1 MSNYVLIHSMF
12 ISYIQHAKFSAHDI
26 IIVTKM
32 GLEIL
37 VCEDYKDLAESYR
50 MILQERGHQVTVTT
64 DGIEC
69 LQVYRNSLKHDK
81 ETRSNF
87 DVVLLDQKM
96 PGMNGIDVAKAIQ
109 QLNPQ
114 QRLIFVTGYS
124 NEVVT
129 NLKDMGE
136 NIEIMN
142 KPFQLQALITQ
153 VEGKSRLM
161 WDKQISQGFKK
172 WDGYSGTST
181 LEGSRKVR
189 VEPNKNTKI
198 NVTEY
203 PVKNIERQ
211 TEGNGQTVSIQEDIQ
226 KIADRISL
234 LALNVAVE
242 AVRVKDEEKR
252 SIVFADEVRRLAEGS
267 AKASEEVDVLIK
279 HIQKNTEATVT
290 NVEG

>member
-1 MSNYVLIHSMF
+1 MSNCILMPSMF
-12 ISYIQHAKFSAHDI
+12 ISDIQHAKFSAYDV

-32 GLEIL
+32 GLKIL
-37 VCEDYKDLAESYR
+37 VSEDDKDLAESYK
-50 MILQERGHQVTVTT
+50 MILQGRGHLVTVTT

-69 LQVYRNSLKHDK
+69 LQAYKNSLKRGK
-81 ETRSNF
+81 ETGSNF
-87 DVVLLDQKM
+87 DVVLLDQQM

-114 QRLIFVTGYS
+114 QRLIFITGYS
-124 NEVVT
+124 NEVVKK
-129 NLKDMGE
+129 LEEMGE

-181 LEGSRKVR
+181 LEGSRKVI
-189 VEPNKNTKI
+189 VEPNKSTKI
-198 NVTEY
+198 NVVEY
-203 PVKNIERQ
+203 SVKDIKRQ
-211 TEGNGQTVSIQEDIQ
+211 TEGNDHTISIQEAIL
-226 KIADRISL
+226 KIADRINL
-234 LALNVAVE
+234 LALNVAVG
-242 AVRVKDEEKR
+242 AVRVREGEKG

-267 AKASEEVDVLIK
+267 AKASEEIDVLIK
-279 HIQKNTEATVT
+279 HIQKNTETSVT